1 MLSNLKNKFFI
12 FSNTKIDFK
21 KVLSGEIWSSINDT
35 RNNFKLSKRLI
46 ILLKQFLRAIY
57 NSIVTTPII
66 KSSKL
71 SKPYIFFIRKH
82 SRNNID
88 LHTKCFENIDN
99 TTTCVFKNRKIKI
112 DFSTIFFCIFF
123 LIKFRKFWLRSFQSY
138 RLNFLS
144 IVGLKIF
151 IDLFESMSDSIK
163 VLPILMKHEKLVSFQ
178 DHVMVENII
187 CQIANKNLIT
197 TFGLQ
202 HAIGLYKENSSE
214 FENRYQAASTYKPTV
229 TQNLLV
235 WGEYNKNIF
244 KKFTNAKIFIIGKP
258 DMPVIETPLDGVT
271 LIFQDKIFK
280 NNNAQLFEIYNYL
293 KNCNVPTSLWFKPGH
308 VMIKNC
314 QVREGPLRKIVI
326 GVTSSL
332 CFELGFLGLQVF
344 ILKSKSVENLMPE
357 SLMLNDLD
365 LIANNYKKLENYP
378 HNLWK
383 NFIECSSDES
393 IKRYKNIVV
402 NDK

>member
-21 KVLSGEIWSSINDT
+21 KVLSGEIWSNINDT

-88 LHTKCFENIDN
+88 LHTKYFENIDN

-123 LIKFRKFWLRSFQSY
+123 LIKFRKFWLSSFQSY

-214 FENRYQAASTYKPTV
+214 FDNRYQAASTYKPTV